1 MFGEEI
7 GFLSNSFLTCLCFGV
22 FMIPLSL
29 EVQQL
34 VEKEKRTF
42 YAILKKALKIK
53 KEQVLIISDY
63 GNADR
68 SIAPMVGYGYY
79 YAAMQKKLKV
89 SLLYQQPKKGFMVA
103 DDHILTAVE
112 HLPRGSVIIIAV
124 SNKLGRFGEGKSFRS
139 FCRER
144 GHRFISATGL
154 GDLQRTRFELF
165 LDCMNV
171 NYKAMKKKGLA
182 IKKLWDKAK
191 EIRVKTEEGTDVLF
205 NVEGMEAVANI
216 GEYHLQGEGG
226 NMPAGEV
233 YIPPFGVEGVEGK
246 VVLNGSVKTEQGA
259 FLLDEPLTLFIE
271 KGKLVRMEGKH
282 AELLEKTFEKFAER
296 SKHPERIRFVS
307 ELGIGI
313 NPAAILVGSTLIDE
327 KVLGTAHIALGSN
340 SWFGGE
346 IKSIFHGDFVFKN
359 PVFYVDGKRMEL

>member
-1 MFGEEI
+1 
-7 GFLSNSFLTCLCFGV
+7 
-22 FMIPLSL
+22 MIPLSL

-34 VEKEKRTF
+34 VEKEKKTF

-63 GNADR
+63 GSGEN
-68 SIAPMVGYGYY
+68 ILAPMIGYGYY
-79 YAAMQKKLKV
+79 YAAMEKKLKTT
-89 SLLYQQPKKGFMVA
+89 LLYQQVKKGFMNV
-103 DDHILTAVE
+103 DEHILAALE
-112 HLPRGSVIIIAV
+112 HLPQGSVIIVAV
-124 SNKLGRFGEGKSFRS
+124 SNKLGRLGEKKSFRA
-139 FCRER
+139 FCKER
-144 GHRFISATGL
+144 KQRFISAMGL
-154 GDLQRTRFELF
+154 GDLARRQFDFF
-165 LDCMNV
+165 LECMNV
-171 NYKAMKKKGLA
+171 NYKAMKKRGMA
-182 IKKLWDKAK
+182 IKKEWDKAK
-191 EIRVKTEEGTDVLF
+191 EIRVKTEEGTDIVF
-205 NVEGMEAVANI
+205 NVEGMEAIANI
-216 GEYHLQGEGG
+216 GEYHLPGEGG
-226 NMPAGEV
+226 NIPAGEV
-233 YIPPFGVEGVEGK
+233 YIPPCGVEGVEGK

-359 PVFYVDGKRMEL
+359 PVFYVDGKRMEF

>member
-1 MFGEEI
+1 
-7 GFLSNSFLTCLCFGV
+7 
-22 FMIPLSL
+22 MIPLSV
-29 EVQQL
+29 EVQNV

-53 KEQVLIISDY
+53 REQVLIISDY
-63 GNADR
+63 GVGER
-68 SIAPMVGYGYY
+68 IVAPMVGYGYY
-79 YAAMQKKLKV
+79 YAAMQKKLRV
-89 SLLYQQPKKGFMVA
+89 SLLYQQPKKGFMFV
-103 DDHILTAVE
+103 DEHILRAVE
-112 HLPRGSVIIIAV
+112 CMPAGSVIVIAV
-124 SNKLGRFGEGKSFRS
+124 SNKLGRFGEEKSFRS

-154 GDLQRTRFELF
+154 GDLQKTHFELF
-165 LDCMNV
+165 LQCMNV
-171 NYKAMKKKGLA
+171 NYRVLKKKGLA

-191 EIRVKTEEGTDVLF
+191 EIRVKTEEGTDIVFMVL
-205 NVEGMEAVANI
+205 GMEAVANI

-233 YIPPFGVEGVEGK
+233 YIPPCGIEGVEGR

-282 AELLEKTFEKFAER
+282 AGLLEQTFEKFAER
-296 SKHPERIRFVS
+296 SAHPERIRFVS
-307 ELGIGI
+307 ELGIGL
-313 NPAAILVGSTLIDE
+313 NPAAVLVGSTLIDE

-359 PVFYVDGKRMEL
+359 PVFYVDGKRMDG

>member
-1 MFGEEI
+1 
-7 GFLSNSFLTCLCFGV
+7 
-22 FMIPLSL
+22 MIPLSV
-29 EVQQL
+29 EVQKL
-34 VEKEKRTF
+34 VEKERRTF
-42 YAILKKALKIK
+42 YTILKKALKIK

-63 GNADR
+63 GNGER
-68 SIAPMVGYGYY
+68 ILAPMIGFGYY
-79 YAAMQKKLKV
+79 YAAMQKKLNV
-89 SLLYQQPKKGFMVA
+89 ALLYQQPKKGFMFV
-103 DDHILTAVE
+103 DEHILRAIE
-112 HLPRGSVIIIAV
+112 SMPHQSVIVIAV
-124 SNKLGRFGEGKSFRS
+124 SNKLGRFGSEKSFRA

-154 GDLQRTRFELF
+154 GDLQRTHFELF
-165 LDCMNV
+165 LNCMNV
-171 NYKAMKKKGLA
+171 NYRVMKKKGLA
-182 IKKLWDKAK
+182 MKKMWDKAK
-191 EIRVKTEEGTDVLF
+191 EIRVKTEEGTDVVF
-205 NVEGMEAVANI
+205 NVEGMEAIANI
-216 GEYHLQGEGG
+216 GEYHISGEGG

-233 YIPPFGVEGVEGK
+233 YIPPCGVEGVEGK

-259 FLLDEPLTLFIE
+259 FLLDEPLILIIE

-296 SKHPERIRFVS
+296 SEHPERIRFVS

-359 PVFYVDGKRMEL
+359 PVFYVDGKKMEL